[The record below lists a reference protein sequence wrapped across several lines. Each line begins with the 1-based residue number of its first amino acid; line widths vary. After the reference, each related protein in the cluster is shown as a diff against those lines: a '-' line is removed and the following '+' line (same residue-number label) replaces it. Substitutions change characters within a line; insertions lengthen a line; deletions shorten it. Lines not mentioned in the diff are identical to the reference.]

1 MKRSFSGYDKKS
13 LMKRMML
20 TAALLL
26 SALTFAKAQGDYRA
40 LRFRQP
46 LAYYQYL
53 MRDLHRSTAERDAAF
68 AQAAASREGMERY
81 VAELRRRMEELAGP
95 LPERGP
101 LDARTVA
108 TVQGDGFVVEK
119 VVYRAAPGR
128 YVTAHLYRPARIAG
142 RIPACVEMPGHSVA
156 GKGSGSADAV
166 RMARNGIAV
175 IVVDPLGQG
184 ERMQLID
191 AEGNDLTRG
200 ATTEHTLLNVPYL
213 LLGSNLAAQQFY
225 DNSRAVDYLL
235 TRGDIDP
242 ERIGCYGFS
251 GGGTMASYLVALD
264 DRIRCACV
272 GLFFSSRLR
281 TLELI
286 GPSDGC
292 QQMPFEGSAQIEGA
306 DLVLAMAPRPVIIL
320 DGKYDFVDHWG
331 ALRGVEELR
340 RAYTALGHPERVAE
354 YYAEDGHATPPDVQ
368 RQLIDWFRR
377 WLLGDA
383 SPAAESTPWRG
394 SDMLCTASGQVNLEF
409 ADAQSTMQASL
420 AEMDALAPARRAFC
434 AQETAAVQAGI
445 RSLLRLPDAF
455 APLEIVATGSR
466 ELRGFSEYRFQLNRE
481 GEFPVPVVVRIPDR
495 VTARSAVEI
504 RLSDQGKAAL
514 LAETDRSDAVSD
526 GTILVWADL
535 RGTGE
540 SADPA
545 ELNLLKYWN
554 REYRLS
560 AVSLHIGRPLP
571 GQRVADVL
579 TLLDFCDADARLQGR
594 PIRIVAEGCCGSVAA
609 HAAVLDARIARA
621 TLVRSLRSWRRYLE
635 NPMQYDM
642 LSEVVPGA
650 LRRYDLPDL
659 VRLGGGRI
667 VYGD

>member
-1 MKRSFSGYDKKS
+1 MKK
-13 LMKRMML
+13 LML
-20 TAALLL
+20 AAALLL
-26 SALTFAKAQGDYRA
+26 AALTPALAQGDYQA

-53 MRDLHRSTAERDAAF
+53 MRELHRQTAERDAAF
-68 AQAAASREGMERY
+68 AQAATSREGMEHY
-81 VAELRRRMEELAGP
+81 VAEVRRRMAEIAGP

-101 LDARTVA
+101 LEARTVA
-108 TVQGDGFVVEK
+108 TVPGDGFVLEK
-119 VVYRAAPGR
+119 IIYRAAPGR
-128 YVTAHLYRPARIAG
+128 YVTAHLYRPEKVEG
-142 RIPACVEMPGHSVA
+142 RIPACVEMPGHSAA
-156 GKGSGSADAV
+156 GKGSGSAQAV
-166 RMARNGIAV
+166 LMARNGIAV

-191 AEGNDLTRG
+191 AGGNDLTRG
-200 ATTEHTLLNVPYL
+200 ATTEHTLLNVPYV
-213 LLGSNLAAQQFY
+213 LLGNSLAAQQFY

-235 TRGDIDP
+235 SRSDIDP

-264 DRIRCACV
+264 ERIRCACV

-331 ALRGVEELR
+331 ALQGFEELR
-340 RAYTALGHPERVAE
+340 RAYTALGHPERVAQ

-368 RQLIDWFRR
+368 QQLIDWFRR

-383 SPAAESTPWRG
+383 SPAAKSTPWRG
-394 SDMLCTASGQVNLEF
+394 SDMLCTASRQVNLEF

-420 AEMDALAPARRAFC
+420 AEMEALAPARAAFC
-434 AQETAAVQAGI
+434 AQPLADLQAGI
-445 RSLLRLPDAF
+445 RSLLHLPETV

-495 VTARSAVEI
+495 VSEHAAVEI
-504 RLSDQGKAAL
+504 RLSDRGKAAL
-514 LAETDRSDAVSD
+514 LAETDRTDAVSD

-535 RGTGE
+535 RGMGE

-554 REYRLS
+554 REYRP
-560 AVSLHIGRPLP
+560 ATVALHIGRPLP
-571 GQRVADVL
+571 GQRVMDVL

-594 PIRIVAEGCCGSVAA
+594 SVRLVAEGSCGPVAA
-609 HAAVLDARIARA
+609 HAAVLDGRIARA
-621 TLVRSLRSWRRYLE
+621 TLLRSLRSWRSYLE

-642 LSEVVPGA
+642 LSDVLPGA
-650 LRRYDLPDL
+650 LRCYDLPDL
-659 VRLGGGRI
+659 VRLSGGRI

>member
-1 MKRSFSGYDKKS
+1 MKK
-13 LMKRMML
+13 LML
-20 TAALLL
+20 AAALLL
-26 SALTFAKAQGDYRA
+26 AALTPALAQGDYQA

-53 MRDLHRSTAERDAAF
+53 MRELHRQTAERDAAF
-68 AQAAASREGMERY
+68 AQAATSREGMEHY
-81 VAELRRRMEELAGP
+81 VAEVRRRMAEIAGP

-101 LDARTVA
+101 LEARTVA
-108 TVQGDGFVVEK
+108 TVPGDGFVVEK
-119 VVYRAAPGR
+119 IIYRAAPGR
-128 YVTAHLYRPARIAG
+128 YVTAHLYRPEKVEG
-142 RIPACVEMPGHSVA
+142 RIPACVEMPGHSAA
-156 GKGSGSADAV
+156 GKGSGSAQAV
-166 RMARNGIAV
+166 LMARNGIAV

-191 AEGNDLTRG
+191 AGGNDLTRG
-200 ATTEHTLLNVPYL
+200 ATTEHTLLNVPYV
-213 LLGSNLAAQQFY
+213 LLGNSLAAQQFY

-235 TRGDIDP
+235 TRSDIDP

-264 DRIRCACV
+264 ERIRCACV

-331 ALRGVEELR
+331 ALQGFEELR
-340 RAYTALGHPERVAE
+340 RAYTALGHPERVAQ

-368 RQLIDWFRR
+368 QQLIDWFRR

-383 SPAAESTPWRG
+383 SPAAKSTPWRG

-420 AEMDALAPARRAFC
+420 AEMEALAPARAAFC
-434 AQETAAVQAGI
+434 AQPLADLQAGI
-445 RSLLRLPDAF
+445 RSLLHLPETV

-495 VTARSAVEI
+495 VSEHAAVEI
-504 RLSDQGKAAL
+504 RLSDRGKAAL
-514 LAETDRSDAVSD
+514 LAETDRTDAVSD

-535 RGTGE
+535 RGMGE

-554 REYRLS
+554 REYRP
-560 AVSLHIGRPLP
+560 ATVALHIGRPLP

-579 TLLDFCDADARLQGR
+579 TLLDFCESDTRLQGR
-594 PIRIVAEGCCGSVAA
+594 SVRLVAEGSCGPVAA
-609 HAAVLDARIARA
+609 HAAVLDGRIARA
-621 TLVRSLRSWRRYLE
+621 TLLRSLRSWRSYLE

-642 LSEVVPGA
+642 LSDVVPGA
-650 LRRYDLPDL
+650 LRCYDLPDL
-659 VRLGGGRI
+659 VRLSGGRI